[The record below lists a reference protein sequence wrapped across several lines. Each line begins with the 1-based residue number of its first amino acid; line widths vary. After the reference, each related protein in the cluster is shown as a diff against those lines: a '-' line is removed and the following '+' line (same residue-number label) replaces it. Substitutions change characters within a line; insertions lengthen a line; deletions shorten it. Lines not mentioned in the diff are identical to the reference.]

1 MNGAGVKGG
10 AFGFK
15 VSSINKVNSF
25 AIFHR
30 LILYFLTI
38 RFSSLLIPSR

>member
-15 VSSINKVNSF
+15 VSSINKVNSLVVF
-25 AIFHR
+25 TD
-30 LILYFLTI
+30 LYFVTDNP
-38 RFSSLLIPSR
+38 FS